1 MIIQQTTIKN
11 PLGKSGLVAK
21 SLCDLVINAA
31 MGCLHGCSFC
41 YVPATPIIRM
51 NLSALGESGVEDAMA
66 GWGSYL
72 FYRENTVEALREA
85 LGRKRAWPQT
95 LSGRGVVMMSSTTDP
110 FQNKRMGLISEG
122 CMELLL
128 EANRRVRILT
138 RSPSWMRLPKAV
150 ELMQNPNLIL
160 GMSIPTLDDHL
171 SRQIEPK
178 APRPSD
184 RLKAMKFAH
193 SQGIRTYVAIAPT
206 VPMMDKEGF
215 KRLLGELMLF
225 NPEVM
230 FWEPINA
237 RGSNGDRMT
246 QAGIDW
252 AASVSDRKTWAE
264 NFERQWG
271 ELKTAAEDLGI
282 LERIHPWFDS
292 ALVKEGRL
300 VEEVHYWK
308 SRPTVE
314 KWPNLVL
321 SER

>member
-1 MIIQQTTIKN
+1 MIIQDTTIKN
-11 PLGKSGLVAK
+11 PLGKTGLVSK
-21 SLCDLVINAA
+21 SLCDLVINPA
-31 MGCLHGCSFC
+31 MGCPHGCSFC
-41 YVPATPIIRM
+41 YVPSTPIIRM
-51 NLSALGESGVEDAMA
+51 NGSAFRKSGVEDAMA
-66 GWGSYL
+66 DWGSYL
-72 FYRENTVEALREA
+72 FYRENTVEALRET
-85 LGRKRAWPQT
+85 LSRKRTWPQT

-110 FQNKRMGLISEG
+110 FINKRIGLMTEG
-122 CMELLL
+122 CVTLLL

-138 RSPSWMRLPKAV
+138 RSPSWMRLPETV
-150 ELMQNPNLIL
+150 ELMQDPNLSL
-160 GMSIPTLDDHL
+160 GMSIPTLDDDL
-171 SRQIEPK
+171 SRQLEPK

-184 RLKAMKFAH
+184 RLRAMKFAH

-215 KRLLGELMLF
+215 KRLLSELMLF

-237 RGSNGDRMT
+237 RGSNGDRMM

-252 AASVSDRKTWAE
+252 AASVRDRKTWAE

-271 ELKTAAEDLGI
+271 ELRTAAEDLGV
-282 LERIHPWFDS
+282 LERIHPWLDS
-292 ALVKEGRL
+292 ALIKEGKL

-321 SER
+321 PEN

>member
-1 MIIQQTTIKN
+1 MIIGEERIKQ
-11 PLGKSGLVAK
+11 PLGKTGLVKK
-21 SLCDLVINAA
+21 SLCDLVINGAK
-31 MGCLHGCSFC
+31 GCLQGCLFC
-41 YVPATPIIRM
+41 YVPGQPIIYM
-51 NLSALGESGVEDAMA
+51 TLKALNEEGVDDPMMD
-66 GWGSYL
+66 WGSYI
-72 FYRENTVEALREA
+72 FYRDNTVEALREA
-85 LGRKRAWPQT
+85 LSRKRTWPQT

-110 FQNKRMGLISEG
+110 FMNKRMGLMSEG

-128 EANRRVRILT
+128 ESNRRVRILT
-138 RSPSWMRLPKAV
+138 RSPSWMRLPKTV

-160 GMSIPTLDDHL
+160 GMSIPTLDDNL
-171 SRQIEPK
+171 SRQLEPK

-184 RLKAMKFAH
+184 RIKAMKFAH

-206 VPMMDKEGF
+206 VPMMDREGF

-246 QAGIDW
+246 QAGIHW

-271 ELKTAAEDLGI
+271 ELKTAADDLGI
-282 LERIHPWFDS
+282 LERIHPWLDS

-321 SER
+321 SEK